1 MVVAKPES
9 YKRNAE
15 NPYTDS
21 LDKSLKITQTIIGK
35 LQSRSFP
42 EPINSKRLPKQTNK
56 QAKQTPNNEQTNRQT
71 NKKTISIQNIAW
83 NF

>member
-21 LDKSLKITQTIIGK
+21 LDKSIKITQTIIGK

-56 QAKQTPNNEQTNRQT
+56 QTNKPNKHQTMNKQTDKQT
-71 NKKTISIQNIAW
+71 KKQPQSKI
-83 NF
+83 